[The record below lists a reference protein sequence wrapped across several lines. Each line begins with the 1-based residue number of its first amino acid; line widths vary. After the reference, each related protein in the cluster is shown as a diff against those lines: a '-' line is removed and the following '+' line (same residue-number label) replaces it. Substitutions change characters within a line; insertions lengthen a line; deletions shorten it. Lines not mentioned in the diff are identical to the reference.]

1 MPGRAGGPFSQKKKK
16 NFFLGF
22 ILFFSF
28 RLEMEPFAVML
39 SQLK

>member
-1 MPGRAGGPFSQKKKK
+1 MPGSAGGPLKQKFF
-16 NFFLGF
+16 FFLGF

-28 RLEMEPFAVML
+28 CLEMELFAVML